1 MARLQL
7 DIAVD
12 GTVPEDG
19 GGPHVTGTLRSED
32 GTEATFVGWI
42 GLLSLVQD
50 AVSVD
55 QLAASAAS
63 AASGASESVR

>member
-7 DIAVD
+7 DITVD
-12 GTVPEDG
+12 RDAPDDG
-19 GGPHVTGTLRSED
+19 GGPQVTGAVRHED
-32 GTEATFVGWI
+32 GTEAAFVGWI

-55 QLAASAAS
+55 QRAPASAAAEPGS
-63 AASGASESVR
+63 

>member
-42 GLLSLVQD
+42 GLLSLIQD
-50 AVSVD
+50 AVSLD
-55 QLAASAAS
+55 ELAASASAMS
-63 AASGASESVR
+63 AASDSVR